1 MKLLEFLYYRYYKS
15 QCRMGNRDIA
25 PFSAMQIICISIVLY
40 YFSFSFL
47 LLILFPKVSL
57 YTGALNSPFIL
68 ISFYFLLNIFL
79 YFRLLH
85 KQKYKKIIKS
95 FNDEQFNKKNI
106 WPILFPLLGFILL
119 FGGMFLKMLQNQGEF

>member
-1 MKLLEFLYYRYYKS
+1 
-15 QCRMGNRDIA
+15 MGNRDIA